1 MSYGITY
8 MMVGTLGSSLTPP
21 SSFRNVHQLT
31 KVLRVAQLSGLAFGL
46 SVAGAI
52 FLNLAQEKLIA
63 LLPSVPKDQ
72 IQQFISGTSGALF
85 NTLSTN
91 DKHQALV
98 ILVDTLRTT

>member
-8 MMVGTLGSSLTPP
+8 MMVGTLGSSQTPS

-31 KVLRVAQLSGLAFGL
+31 KVLRAAQLSGLAFGL

-52 FLNLAQEKLIA
+52 FLNLAQEKLMV
-63 LLPSVPKDQ
+63 LLQSVPKDE

-85 NTLSTN
+85 NTLNTN